1 MTLASNNVIHY
12 NFTVYKSDGELSD
25 EEVEEL
31 KEQLAYYKAK
41 LQFLKVEKNT
51 TEYVINSIHDTL
63 RGY

>member
-1 MTLASNNVIHY
+1 
-12 NFTVYKSDGELSD
+12 LSD

-51 TEYVINSIHDTL
+51 TEYIIHNINDTL